1 MLQELHDGCSYT
13 DDERAMVSS
22 IAQRVQQQHHQQ
34 LLAAAEAAP
43 LPTSPRTAAAAAG
56 GVPPAAL
63 VAGDGSAA
71 DLPPGAV
78 VEVPA
83 TPPPSIPAA
92 QADPPTQSQEL
103 VGDRAAA
110 GRDEFTQDVSMLPA
124 TPVGSVLDREPLTPE
139 QAMEEKRR
147 RIKK

>member
-13 DDERAMVSS
+13 DDERAVVSG

-34 LLAAAEAAP
+34 LQAAAAAV
-43 LPTSPRTAAAAAG
+43 PTSPRTAVAASG

-63 VAGDGSAA
+63 GAGEGSAA
-71 DLPPGAV
+71 DVPPGAV

-83 TPPPSIPAA
+83 TPPASIPAA

-103 VGDRAAA
+103 VGDRASA
-110 GRDEFTQDVSMLPA
+110 GRDEFTQDVAMLPA

-139 QAMEEKRR
+139 QAMEERR
-147 RIKK
+147 RRTKK